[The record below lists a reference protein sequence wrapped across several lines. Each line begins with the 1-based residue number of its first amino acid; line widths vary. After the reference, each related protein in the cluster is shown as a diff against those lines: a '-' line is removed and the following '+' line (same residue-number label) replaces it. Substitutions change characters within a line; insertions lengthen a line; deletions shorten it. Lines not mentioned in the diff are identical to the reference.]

1 MFNNANELL
10 KAKLVDTMGS
20 LIDKFRKILSCIH
33 EERVAIIRG
42 YFTELESILER
53 RQQLIQ
59 SSNALITSFLETL
72 NALSKGQTA
81 NGSLADG
88 LEWLNKNLPP
98 ENLDLLLYAG
108 QLSVITLEIRQH
120 TRSLLSALEH
130 QSSKSPLAQNYLI
143 KINEKP
149 IRTAVMVAD
158 SNELAE

>member
-1 MFNNANELL
+1 MLNTANDLL
-10 KAKLVDTMGS
+10 NAKLLETMGS

-42 YFTELESILER
+42 YFSELETILER

-59 SSNALITSFLETL
+59 SSNSLITSFLNTL
-72 NALSKGQTA
+72 NTLSRGQTA
-81 NGSLADG
+81 NCSLADG
-88 LEWLNKNLPP
+88 LDWLNKNLPP

-149 IRTAVMVAD
+149 AKTAVMVAETD
-158 SNELAE
+158 DPG